1 MSFIA
6 TKTVLE
12 FEKDKAVADMVSEKI
27 KVPALDGA
35 ASDAAYLSS
44 VTSLIARLPAFDFVE
59 HKQLAYLR
67 IKSDQIVY
75 AKHIGSESGSEKGSQ
90 TEKIVILPTDDARM
104 KLVIIPV
111 SEISKTSQQSNLL
124 QSVQSIMANL

>member
-12 FEKDKAVADMVSEKI
+12 FEKEKAVADMVSEKI
-27 KVPALDGA
+27 KVPEIGSG

-67 IKSDQIVY
+67 IKSD
-75 AKHIGSESGSEKGSQ
+75 
-90 TEKIVILPTDDARM
+90 
-104 KLVIIPV
+104 
-111 SEISKTSQQSNLL
+111 
-124 QSVQSIMANL
+124 